1 MSIKLKNII
10 TFVITVLFLSI
21 SQVYAV
27 DTTECFAPGIA
38 TDFEAYYSYGW
49 NKDGKAHGFDFLIG
63 GGFTETLSYYIAGA
77 FSKDVPDS
85 GDSFTNIGGF
95 GIGLFWTPYEK
106 EKFISIDILPLLFF
120 EPNDVADDGKSAKPD
135 FKGMSFSCAAEI
147 NFIMMEK
154 FQPYIIIGYAGYR
167 NDVETTP
174 DEFESS
180 PDEFPI
186 AAGFM
191 IPAAEGIEVL
201 GQIDW
206 LMNEDSKKWTEN
218 ERSFTVG
225 VNIMLKDNLELITE
239 LSRSLEI
246 IDENGET
253 ESPAGWGAS
262 IGAIYAL

>member
-1 MSIKLKNII
+1 MNLKKIFTLSCI
-10 TFVITVLFLSI
+10 SLFIFVSHI
-21 SQVYAV
+21 YAL
-27 DTTECFAPGIA
+27 DTTECFTPGIA

-95 GIGLFWTPYEK
+95 GTGLFWTPYEK
-106 EKFISIDILPLLFF
+106 GKFISIDILPLLFF

-135 FKGMSFSCAAEI
+135 FNGMSFGCAVEI
-147 NFIMMEK
+147 NFMMIEK
-154 FQPYIIIGYAGYR
+154 FQPYLVIGYTGYR
-167 NDVETTP
+167 NDVETAP

-180 PDEFPI
+180 CDEYPI

-191 IPAAEGIEVL
+191 IPAAEGKEIL

-206 LMNEDSKKWTEN
+206 CISEDTKKWAEC
-218 ERSFTVG
+218 ERSLSLG
-225 VNIMLKDNLELITE
+225 VNVMLNDNLELITE

-246 IDENGET
+246 EDENGET
-253 ESPAGWGAS
+253 ESPSGWGVS